1 MRRVSR
7 RGGFPLPC
15 AVVVSTDQNKCTR
28 WLCTRGGQVVVVE
41 MHMPSHMSNTADG
54 MGAEREDITW
64 GATSYR
70 LSLGTHRCVV
80 HVWGHVDKANSPPQ
94 EGCSEQM
101 LFWATHAHHLR
112 EGLGGGEATHLV
124 PPHTLLDLGGQRNIA
139 QNFLIAIFLFV
150 CLFLVRSPP
159 EPQCCGKKQSE

>member
-1 MRRVSR
+1 M
-7 RGGFPLPC
+7 
-15 AVVVSTDQNKCTR
+15 
-28 WLCTRGGQVVVVE
+28 VVE

-139 QNFLIAIFLFV
+139 QNFLIAILFLFFV
-150 CLFLVRSPP
+150 RRPTRAAILRKISLLPFLFFLFLVRSPP

>member
-1 MRRVSR
+1 MRRVWV
-7 RGGFPLPC
+7 GPC
-15 AVVVSTDQNKCTR
+15 
-28 WLCTRGGQVVVVE
+28 GQGQL
-41 MHMPSHMSNTADG
+41 T
-54 MGAEREDITW
+54 
-64 GATSYR
+64 
-70 LSLGTHRCVV
+70 
-80 HVWGHVDKANSPPQ
+80 PQ

-139 QNFLIAIFLFV
+139 QNFLIAILFFVFGAKAHQSRNIAQNFLIAIFV
-150 CLFLVRSPP
+150 FFWFLVRSPP